1 MKKYLLIV
9 AMLVSITSFAAPW
22 DLKKA
27 KAVNVTQ
34 WTQPF
39 NKSVFSD
46 PFCVNFT
53 IDVGNYGGSKR
64 IHFYW
69 ELDRSAIYDYKS
81 TIGVYGNWIGIG
93 WWYKY
98 FDIILYQGQLYAD
111 RYFPMSES
119 ESAQTESYDWIYE
132 GPL

>member
-1 MKKYLLIV
+1 MKKYMLIA
-9 AMLVSITSFAAPW
+9 AMLLSITSFAAPW

-39 NKSVFSD
+39 SKSAFSD

-53 IDVGNYGGSKR
+53 IDVGTYGGSKK

-69 ELDRSAIYDYKS
+69 ELDRSAIYNYKS
-81 TIGVYGNWIGIG
+81 TIGVYGNWSGIS

-98 FDIILYQGQLYAD
+98 FDIIIYQGGITTNK
-111 RYFPMSES
+111 YFSMLEW
-119 ESAQTESYDWIYE
+119 EEAWTESYDWIYE